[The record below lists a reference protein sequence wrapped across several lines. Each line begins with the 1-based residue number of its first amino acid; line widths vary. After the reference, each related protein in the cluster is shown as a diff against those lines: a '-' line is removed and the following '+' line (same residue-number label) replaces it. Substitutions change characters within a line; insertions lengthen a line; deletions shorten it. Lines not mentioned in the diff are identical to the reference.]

1 MYFSTKLKKNHQF
14 QDKTQPFISDGFEA
28 QTIHS
33 QPIWLQAVMRI
44 SAGLKGFSG
53 KLMRNAR
60 ARKHISV
67 LFKAPP
73 NVCWK
78 RTFVQGERRGQ
89 VYLDYAEPPP
99 KVHVNERIYLT
110 TKFYC
115 PRISRIFVQASAEPN
130 LFGLYRAQPKM
141 SRNLHEYS
149 CPPC

>member
-99 KVHVNERIYLT
+99 
-110 TKFYC
+110 
-115 PRISRIFVQASAEPN
+115 IFVQASAVPN
-130 LFGLYRAQPKM
+130 LFGLCRAQPKM
-141 SRNLHEYS
+141 SRKGACKWTNLFNHKILLPTNLTNLHEYS